1 MSFTDPNDQC
11 LRLFGG
17 QFDGPLDGESQF
29 DLENKDDYEQC
40 QQGQGQGQED
50 SMNSYQPFVFNN
62 TLFASAPEAK
72 IALFRPSTSD
82 EQVPADS
89 LRSPVVRS
97 YPDHFT
103 SAWPTIESPTQS
115 TPYGHSATAVG
126 YQHSFP
132 TTSPYSVD
140 FQCPLMHFFSSTND
154 INGHA
159 LYQSS
164 LNESSMVGEPAYNI
178 PLSRIQ
184 TSSSYT
190 SGDEQPQDST
200 YRHRTTQLYIPNPNE
215 VDLSSPTTAT
225 KQDPCD
231 KKSYDSYAVCICRI
245 LLQAPRYTLPLKKIY
260 DKVGEEKFG
269 DHLPST
275 QGWTNS
281 VRHNLSM
288 NGVSGCST
296 HAPMHI

>member
-1 MSFTDPNDQC
+1 MDSNDQSC
-11 LRLFGG
+11 RLFGG
-17 QFDGPLDGESQF
+17 QFDEPVNEESQL
-29 DLENKDDYEQC
+29 DLENDDDYEQC
-40 QQGQGQGQED
+40 QRGHGQGQEG
-50 SMNSYQPFVFNN
+50 SMNSYPPFAFNN
-62 TLFASAPEAK
+62 TLFASTPEAK
-72 IALFRPSTSD
+72 IALFRPSTS
-82 EQVPADS
+82 EERMPQDS
-89 LRSPVVRS
+89 LGSPNVRS
-97 YPDHFT
+97 YPDHFA
-103 SAWPTIESPTQS
+103 SVWPTIESPTQS
-115 TPYGHSATAVG
+115 TSYGHSTAAVG
-126 YQHSFP
+126 YQESFP
-132 TTSPYSVD
+132 AASPYGVD
-140 FQCPLMHFFSSTND
+140 FQYPAMHFFSSTND

-159 LYQSS
+159 LYQPSS
-164 LNESSMVGEPAYNI
+164 NGSSTIGEPSYNV

-200 YRHRTTQLYIPNPNE
+200 YRHRIAQPYIPNLNE

-225 KQDPCD
+225 KQNPCD

-269 DHLPST
+269 DDLPST

-288 NGVSGCST
+288 NGVSLR
-296 HAPMHI
+296 